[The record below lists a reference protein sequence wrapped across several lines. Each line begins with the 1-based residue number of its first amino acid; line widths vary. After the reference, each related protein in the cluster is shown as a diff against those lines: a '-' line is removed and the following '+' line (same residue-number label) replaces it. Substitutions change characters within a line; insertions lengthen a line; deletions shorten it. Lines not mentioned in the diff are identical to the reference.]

1 MESIK
6 STYLIEPKF
15 VEEGV
20 VYPALVVGHAL
31 TPRVLEETEACGLS
45 SLQIGDMIT
54 ESLGAP
60 TVVVSSLPVAV
71 PTLNHRVL
79 EELCIAGSSK
89 VMEEESLE
97 SGDTFAITAS
107 TGDIFT
113 STFDKDPYTLADARM
128 VEAVKWVVVED
139 ARHALEKVVRSS
151 NITIFAPNNVF
162 WEKNLDLEF
171 RRFLRELGN
180 LKSLQKLLQFH
191 VVPMRIV
198 AEE

>member
-89 VMEEESLE
+89 VMEEGRPKLIFLIFLLLS
-97 SGDTFAITAS
+97 FAW
-107 TGDIFT
+107 
-113 STFDKDPYTLADARM
+113 L
-128 VEAVKWVVVED
+128 
-139 ARHALEKVVRSS
+139 RSS
-151 NITIFAPNNVF
+151 FVGRFCGYHPNIDTIKEWV
-162 WEKNLDLEF
+162 L
-171 RRFLRELGN
+171 
-180 LKSLQKLLQFH
+180 
-191 VVPMRIV
+191 
-198 AEE
+198 